1 MVFLV
6 LFYKESAVLMC
17 QYDTCY
23 WVFIMAEDE
32 ASLEEG
38 KQLIEA
44 YDFLRLLN
52 EITSTYASKISVCDF
67 FMIDMVVDDD
77 LPNQLI
83 NQCFSN

>member
-1 MVFLV
+1 
-6 LFYKESAVLMC
+6 
-17 QYDTCY
+17 
-23 WVFIMAEDE
+23 MAEDE
-32 ASLEEG
+32 ASPEEG

-52 EITSTYASKISVCDF
+52 EITNTYASKISVCGF